1 VAAPCPWHGDG
12 NGASRIVVHLAA
24 KEEIQMAEE
33 PIVLEIFS
41 DYV

>member
-1 VAAPCPWHGDG
+1 MAWSSFPSALVRAP
-12 NGASRIVVHLAA
+12 
-24 KEEIQMAEE
+24 KEEPGMAEE

>member
-1 VAAPCPWHGDG
+1 LSAAAAPATVRERQPKGTTPM
-12 NGASRIVVHLAA
+12 S
-24 KEEIQMAEE
+24 E

>member
-1 VAAPCPWHGDG
+1 MVTPTPNVGRC
-12 NGASRIVVHLAA
+12 LALRREGGTA
-24 KEEIQMAEE
+24 MAEE